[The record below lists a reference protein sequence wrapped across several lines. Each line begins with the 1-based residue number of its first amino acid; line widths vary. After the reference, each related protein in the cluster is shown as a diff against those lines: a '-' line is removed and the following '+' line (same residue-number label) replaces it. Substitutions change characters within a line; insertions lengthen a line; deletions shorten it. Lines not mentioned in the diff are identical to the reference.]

1 MGSIVVCCAL
11 ATRHENSAENRISVL
26 NNLFI
31 IEVFLIRHQRNPP
44 RSICFDN
51 AKAEINWLVQYVLVV
66 NVEGVRAAIHVL
78 AFVLLAVN
86 IDGFEVAVVNPYER
100 CVTF

>member
-11 ATRHENSAENRISVL
+11 ATRHENSETNRISVL

-44 RSICFDN
+44 RSMN
-51 AKAEINWLVQYVLVV
+51 RATTKAEINWLVQYVLVV
-66 NVEGVRAAIHVL
+66 NVEGVGAAVRIRALMLLAIH
-78 AFVLLAVN
+78 
-86 IDGFEVAVVNPYER
+86 IDS
-100 CVTF
+100 